1 MQSLIKITIFL
12 LFLNS
17 IQALGLNK
25 NELLNSLQ
33 SKYKSI
39 NQVYLEF
46 SNINNP
52 DIIGTITAKKGNN
65 YKIDYFGR
73 IIYCN
78 GKTIW
83 NYSKNDNKVLISNYK
98 DLQNISLESLFFK
111 ELNDSKAIE
120 LNKVNS
126 NDKEKSWELKLKN
139 SKTEFEY
146 VLYLNENKDITS
158 IKFTEID
165 QEWKILKI
173 DLKNS
178 SEESFEFKV
187 TEKME
192 VIDLR

>member
-52 DIIGTITAKKGNN
+52 DIIGTITAKKGNI

-83 NYSKNDNKVLISNYK
+83 NFSKNDNKVLISNYK